1 MNLKLVNCSWTAYG
15 YYKDK
20 HGINTMMKKSEFRV
34 ARGEENTELY
44 NLIESYGWTEMKI
57 VVKSI

>member
-1 MNLKLVNCSWTAYG
+1 MNCSWTAYG